1 MNKTNF
7 YPKPHPQT
15 AGRVIDGEAVLILAD
30 DSEINI
36 LNEVGSRIF
45 ALADGSR
52 TVAEIA
58 GLISE
63 EFAIDTAAALNDV
76 VEFLDDLVADNV
88 MAYAETK
95 EA

>member
-1 MNKTNF
+1 MNKTEF

-15 AGRVIDGEAVLILAD
+15 AGRVIDGEAVLILSD
-30 DSEINI
+30 DSEINV
-36 LNEVGSRIF
+36 LNAVGSRIF

-52 TVAEIA
+52 TVGEIA
-58 GLISE
+58 TAISD
-63 EFAIDTAAALNDV
+63 EFEVEPAEALNDV
-76 VEFLDDLVADNV
+76 VEFLDNLVADNV